1 MRATI
6 FFILLK
12 ITFISCDQFKRNDND
27 KSINESKLYDT
38 SSARVFNHK
47 GMMEEVRNAD
57 SAVVMYYKTPGNPR
71 FFSYL
76 KLSKID
82 DIMMVVEDINKPF
95 SDSVKGCLTNGKIYF
110 YGKGDIVYPVYFS
123 SDNSC
128 ASFSFIKTGEKY
140 FVKMSPD
147 SKSLLDNLKK
157 KAKEL

>member
-1 MRATI
+1 MRNTV
-6 FFILLK
+6 FILL
-12 ITFISCDQFKRNDND
+12 IIMSFISCDQIKRNDND
-27 KSINESKLYDT
+27 KSISESNLNDST
-38 SSARVFNHK
+38 ASLFSPK
-47 GMMEEVRNAD
+47 GMMEEVRKAD

-71 FFSYL
+71 FFTYS

-95 SDSVKGCLTNGKIYF
+95 SDSIKGCLTNGKIYF

-128 ASFSFIKTGEKY
+128 LSFSFIKTGEKY
-140 FVKMSPD
+140 FVKMSAG
-147 SKSLLDNLKK
+147 SKSLLDSLKK